1 MRRRTFVAAI
11 ATGTVGTAGCLGFVT
26 GDEAYEQEAS
36 PARVDDATLDS
47 TGYSLDEAY
56 EDRIDREF
64 EVAGRS
70 RTVRATNQV
79 ARYHRGIDLP
89 LLETVEA
96 AVFAVVATPAFEIA
110 GQTLNPVGE
119 MDNAE
124 LAEMV
129 QDEYEELAVDDEV
142 ATSSVGTLGDEMRL
156 SQFEGTAV
164 FGAVD
169 LDIYVHVGTVRSGN
183 DFVVAVGVSPRQ
195 FPDEAAVVREL
206 VDGLVH
212 EI

>member
-1 MRRRTFVAAI
+1 MRRRTFVAAM
-11 ATGTVGTAGCLGFVT
+11 TGAVGTAGCLGFVT
-26 GDEAYEQEAS
+26 GDETYEQEAS
-36 PARVDDATLDS
+36 PAQVDDAILDD

-56 EDRIDREF
+56 PDAIDREF

-89 LLETVEA
+89 LLGTAEA

-119 MDNAE
+119 MDNAD

-129 QDEYEELAVDDEV
+129 QDEYEELAVDDQI
-142 ATSSVGTLGDEMRL
+142 ATSSVDTLGEEMAL
-156 SQFEGTAV
+156 SQFEGTAT
-164 FGAVD
+164 FGGTD
-169 LDIYVHVGTVRSGN
+169 LDIYVHVGTVRSGG
-183 DFVVAVGVSPRQ
+183 DFAVAVGVHPRQ
-195 FPDEAAVVREL
+195 FFDESAVVREL
-206 VDGLVH
+206 VAGLVH
-212 EI
+212 DT

>member
-11 ATGTVGTAGCLGFVT
+11 ATGVVGTTGCLGFVT

-36 PARVDDATLDS
+36 PVRVDDATLDG
-47 TGYSLDEAY
+47 TGYSLDEAS
-56 EDRIDREF
+56 EDAIDREF

-79 ARYHRGIDLP
+79 VQYHRGIDLP
-89 LLETVEA
+89 LLGTVEA

-142 ATSSVGTLGDEMRL
+142 ATSSVETLGEEMVL
-156 SQFEGTAV
+156 SQFEGAAT
-164 FGAVD
+164 FGGTD
-169 LDIYVHVGTVRSGN
+169 LDVYVHVGTVRSGG
-183 DFVVAVGVSPRQ
+183 DFAVAVGVYPRGI
-195 FPDEAAVVREL
+195 PDEAAVVREL
-206 VDGLVH
+206 VRGLIH
-212 EI
+212 